1 MGFVR
6 IFWRNNVEEAYLPK
20 MSILVQIL
28 SEIVAIYAWVEHQK
42 NLEEFYGVFEV

>member
-28 SEIVAIYAWVEHQK
+28 SEIVAIYAWVDPK
-42 NLEEFYGVFEV
+42 NLEGFYGVFEV